1 MEDYKVD
8 EYYLSVV
15 YELRGKLLQTC
26 IDLEM
31 VMDSY
36 IAEHFCESNAKV
48 YELATLIL
56 APRIPW
62 REKLA
67 IFWVLIE
74 KYNQEF
80 KDEYPEFSNDII
92 NVIEHRNVV
101 AHLPAD
107 LTPNGFKLF
116 NEQGIVAFLKFKNS
130 KMPVTKEIVY
140 VRSPSYINE
149 EINGILIGVHT
160 YTSAIHKMLR
170 SNKV

>member
-1 MEDYKVD
+1 MEEYKIDEDYLNVI
-8 EYYLSVV
+8 

-36 IAEHFCESNAKV
+36 IAEHFCESDAKV
-48 YELATLIL
+48 YELATIVL

-74 KYNQEF
+74 KYNQAF

-92 NVIEHRNVV
+92 NTIEHRNVF

-107 LTPNGFKLF
+107 LTANGFKLF
-116 NEQGIVAFLKFKNS
+116 KEQGIVPFLKFKNS
-130 KMPVTKEIVY
+130 KMPITKEIVY
-140 VRSPSYINE
+140 VRSPSYTNQ
-149 EINGILIGVHT
+149 EINSILAGIHI

-170 SNKV
+170 NNKV